1 MMELMVS
8 GPEPTQQWRRE
19 LPDGETVRLGR
30 APRNGWAVPWDLL
43 ISREHCEM
51 RLLGEVLHVKK
62 LDTARNPVYFE
73 DADANEFKITAG
85 QGYRIGQTI
94 FQLVAVD
101 FSDGL
106 SGSHI
111 EEHSF
116 GPDQLMLFKF
126 NNPANRLEVLTKLP
140 EKISR
145 AQSDEELGQ
154 VAVNIL
160 LKAIP
165 YARVAACVHYPPNP
179 EPQDAPLMMRW
190 DSRNEDLG
198 RFAPSRRLITASI
211 HRGEGI
217 LHIWQDADESNPAF
231 TVSGNLD
238 WAFCMPLK
246 GSASLGWVLY
256 VTGQFGSPGSTAVG
270 ESDLKGDLRFT
281 QLVSD
286 FISSIRQVKSLEKEQ
301 AGLAQ
306 FFSPAVM
313 EVIRASGSEEIL
325 KPRESDIT
333 VLFCDVRG
341 FSKKTEAAEGDLLSM
356 LNRIRD
362 VLGVMTSG
370 ILKYDGVISDFQG
383 DAALGFWG
391 WPSEPE
397 DGPLAACRAALHIHR
412 QFSEESKKTDSP
424 LFGFQ
429 VGIGVAHGPA
439 IAGKI
444 GAAEQIKVGAFGPV
458 VNMGARLESMTKI
471 LNAPILVDQQTLEYL
486 KANALP
492 DEMRCRRLGTI
503 QPYGMD
509 KSFEVGELLPSLEVD
524 SRLSNADIVRYEQ
537 AVEHFTSG
545 DWQQA
550 QELLNEMPVSDR
562 TKDFLSMHI
571 VMNRYEPPDDWDGVI
586 KMDKK

>member
-8 GPEPTQQWRRE
+8 GPEPTQQWHRV

-62 LDTARNPVYFE
+62 LDTARNPIYFE
-73 DADANEFKITAG
+73 DVDTQDFKIAAG

-94 FQLVAVD
+94 FRLVAVD
-101 FSDGL
+101 FTDGL

-165 YARVAACVHYPPNP
+165 YAGAAACVQYSPNP
-179 EPQDAPLMMRW
+179 EPQETPIMMRW

-198 RFAPSRRLITASI
+198 RFFPSRRLITTSI
-211 HRGEGI
+211 QRGEGI
-217 LHIWQDADESNPAF
+217 LHIWQDTEESNPAF
-231 TVSGNLD
+231 TVSGNFD

-246 GSASLGWVLY
+246 GSASLGWALY
-256 VTGQFGSPGSTAVG
+256 VTGQLGSPGSTTVG

-286 FISSIRQVKSLEKEQ
+286 FISSIRQVKSLEREQ

-313 EVIRASGSEEIL
+313 EVIRASESEEIL
-325 KPRESDIT
+325 EPRESEIT

-341 FSKKTEAAEGDLLSM
+341 FSKKAEAAEGDLLSL

-362 VLGVMTSG
+362 VLGVMTTG
-370 ILKYDGVISDFQG
+370 ILKHDGVISDFQG

-391 WPSEPE
+391 WPNEPE
-397 DGPLAACRAALHIHR
+397 DGPLAACRAALDIQHE
-412 QFSEESKKTDSP
+412 FSKAAQDPNSM
-424 LFGFQ
+424 LAGFQ
-429 VGIGVAHGPA
+429 VGIGVAHGRA

-444 GAAEQIKVGAFGPV
+444 GTREQIKVGAFGPV
-458 VNMGARLESMTKI
+458 VNMGARLESMTKQ
-471 LNAPILVDQQTLEYL
+471 LNASILVDQKTLEYL
-486 KANALP
+486 KENANP
-492 DEMRCRRLGTI
+492 DEMRVRKLGRM
-503 QPYGMD
+503 QPVGMNKPFD
-509 KSFEVGELLPSLEVD
+509 VGELRPSAEADPSLSD
-524 SRLSNADIVRYEQ
+524 ADIEKYEK
-537 AVEHFTSG
+537 AVEYFTNG
-545 DWQQA
+545 DWQEA
-550 QELLNEMPVSDR
+550 QKLLNEMPVGDR
-562 TKDFLSMHI
+562 SKDFLSMQI
-571 VMNRYEPPDDWDGVI
+571 VMNRYEPPDGWDGVI
-586 KMDKK
+586 KIDKK

>member
-8 GPEPTQQWRRE
+8 GPEPSQQWRRE
-19 LPDGETVRLGR
+19 LPDDGVVRMGR

-43 ISREHCEM
+43 ISREHCEL
-51 RLLGEVLHVKK
+51 RLDGEVLFVKK

-73 DADANEFKITAG
+73 DVDKKEFKITAG
-85 QGYRIGQTI
+85 EGFRIGQTI
-94 FQLVAVD
+94 FQLVSVD
-101 FSDGL
+101 IADGL

-116 GPDQLMLFKF
+116 GPDQLQLFKF

-140 EKISR
+140 EKISK
-145 AQSDEELGQ
+145 AQSEEELAQ
-154 VAVNIL
+154 VAVSIL

-165 YARVAACVHYPPNP
+165 YARAAACVRYPPNP
-179 EPQDAPLMMRW
+179 KPQDSPMMMRW
-190 DSRNEDLG
+190 DSRSEDLG
-198 RFAPSRRLITASI
+198 RFAPSRRLITSSI

-231 TVSGNLD
+231 TVTGNLD

-246 GSASLGWVLY
+246 GSASLGWALY
-256 VTGQFGSPGSTAVG
+256 VTGQFGSPGSTQVG

-286 FISSIRQVKSLEKEQ
+286 FISSIRQVKTLEKEQ

-325 KPRESDIT
+325 EPRESDIT

-341 FSKKTEAAEGDLLSM
+341 FSKKTEAAADDLLPM
-356 LNRIRD
+356 LTRIRD
-362 VLGVMTSG
+362 VLGVMTAG
-370 ILKYDGVISDFQG
+370 ILRHDGVISDFQG

-391 WPSEPE
+391 WPSEPD
-397 DGPLAACRAALHIHR
+397 DGPLAACRAALHIHQEFAR
-412 QFSEESKKTDSP
+412 ESKIPDGP
-424 LFGFQ
+424 LAGFH
-429 VGIGVAHGPA
+429 VGIGVAHGRA

-471 LNAPILVDQQTLEYL
+471 LNASILVDEKTLDYL
-486 KANALP
+486 KAHGDP
-492 DEMRCRRLGTI
+492 DEMRVRKLGQI

-509 KSFEVGELLPSLEVD
+509 KSFQVGELLPSLDVD
-524 SRLSNADIVRYEQ
+524 SSLTDADLIRYEE
-537 AVEHFTSG
+537 AVDSFTAG
-545 DWQQA
+545 DWQQT
-550 QELLNEMPVSDR
+550 QELLNKMPVNDR
-562 TKDFLSMHI
+562 TKDFLMMHI
-571 VMNRYEPPDDWDGVI
+571 VTNRYEPPEGWNGVI

>member
-8 GPEPTQQWRRE
+8 GPEPSQQWRRE
-19 LPDGETVRLGR
+19 LPDDGVVRMGR

-43 ISREHCEM
+43 ISREHCEL
-51 RLLGEVLHVKK
+51 RLDGEVLFVKK

-73 DADANEFKITAG
+73 DVDKKEFKITAG
-85 QGYRIGQTI
+85 EGFRIGQTI
-94 FQLVAVD
+94 FQLVSVD
-101 FSDGL
+101 IADGL

-116 GPDQLMLFKF
+116 GPDQLQLFKF

-140 EKISR
+140 EKISK
-145 AQSDEELGQ
+145 AQSEEELAQ
-154 VAVNIL
+154 VAVSIL

-165 YARVAACVHYPPNP
+165 YARAAACVRYPPNP
-179 EPQDAPLMMRW
+179 KPQDSPMMMRW
-190 DSRNEDLG
+190 DSRSEDLG
-198 RFAPSRRLITASI
+198 RFAPSRRLITSSI

-231 TVSGNLD
+231 TVTGNLD

-246 GSASLGWVLY
+246 GSASLGWALY
-256 VTGQFGSPGSTAVG
+256 VTGQFGSPGSTQVG

-286 FISSIRQVKSLEKEQ
+286 FISSIRQVKTLEKEQ

-325 KPRESDIT
+325 EPRESDIT

-341 FSKKTEAAEGDLLSM
+341 FSKKTEAAADDLLPM
-356 LNRIRD
+356 LTRIRD
-362 VLGVMTSG
+362 VLGVMTAG
-370 ILKYDGVISDFQG
+370 ILRHDGVISDFQG

-391 WPSEPE
+391 WPSEPD
-397 DGPLAACRAALHIHR
+397 DGPLAACRAALHIHQEFAR
-412 QFSEESKKTDSP
+412 ESKIPDGP
-424 LFGFQ
+424 LAGFH
-429 VGIGVAHGPA
+429 VGIGVAHGRA

-471 LNAPILVDQQTLEYL
+471 LNASILVDEKTLDYL
-486 KANALP
+486 KAHCDP
-492 DEMRCRRLGTI
+492 DEMRVRKLGQI

-509 KSFEVGELLPSLEVD
+509 KSFQVGELLPSLDVD
-524 SRLSNADIVRYEQ
+524 SSLTDADLTRYEE
-537 AVEHFTSG
+537 AVDSFTAG
-545 DWQQA
+545 DWQQT
-550 QELLNEMPVSDR
+550 QELLNKMPVNDR
-562 TKDFLSMHI
+562 TKDFLMMHI
-571 VMNRYEPPDDWDGVI
+571 VTNRYEPPEGWNGVI